1 MKWLSNMLQAPSGNY
16 SSKRVIG
23 FICAMVLCVALF
35 ISMFTSYEPSKELV
49 SSIEFITLGCL
60 GFTSIDNFS
69 KKKGVSNE
77 YKQE

>member
-1 MKWLSNMLQAPSGNY
+1 MKWLANMLQAPSGNY

-35 ISMFTSYEPSKELV
+35 VSMFTNYEPNRELV
-49 SSIEFITLGCL
+49 NSIEFITLGCL

-69 KKKGVSNE
+69 KKKGKESE
-77 YKQE
+77 